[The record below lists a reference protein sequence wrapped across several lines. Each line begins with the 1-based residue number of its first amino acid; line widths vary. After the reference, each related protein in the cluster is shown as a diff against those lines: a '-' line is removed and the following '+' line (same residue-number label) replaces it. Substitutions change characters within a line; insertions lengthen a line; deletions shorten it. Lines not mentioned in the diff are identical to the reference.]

1 MSKYQKKRN
10 PPVASSD
17 GDENVT
23 QDLLPTPRTVVPV
36 IETMAEEVAA
46 PEAINRD
53 VTSPH
58 QQPENAW
65 RKVSEQL
72 DLLRAVVIQL
82 VSLIMENMVAGPS
95 ALTSPG
101 KNDQESAVDILAGA
115 SASATAAI
123 TRGEKDAQPDAAI
136 LGGTGEA
143 RTESAIL
150 RISQGTSHEDAG
162 IVLEHRPRLRC
173 LLLLRRLNLN
183 PNR

>member
-1 MSKYQKKRN
+1 
-10 PPVASSD
+10 
-17 GDENVT
+17 
-23 QDLLPTPRTVVPV
+23 
-36 IETMAEEVAA
+36 MAEEVAA

-150 RISQGTSHEDAG
+150 RILAASLDKSSKQKLQGLAG
-162 IVLEHRPRLRC
+162 SGEVPAAAEPTAPVPPVLLPASLGVPVVCTPPEQVRKIVPVDG
-173 LLLLRRLNLN
+173 
-183 PNR
+183 PAS